1 MKKNKTEH
9 LLVPRCK
16 DGQEKKHDRFLNQDL
31 LKMVIRKVPLV
42 KQQLSTLPDHMSYP
56 RYLVDS
62 CCSKFSSLY
71 DVL

>member
-9 LLVPRCK
+9 LVVPRCK
-16 DGQEKKHDRFLNQDL
+16 DRQEKKHDRFFNQDL
-31 LKMVIRKVPLV
+31 LKMVIREVSLV
-42 KQQLSTLPDHMSYP
+42 KQELSTLPDHMSYP

-62 CCSKFSSLY
+62 CCSIFSSLC